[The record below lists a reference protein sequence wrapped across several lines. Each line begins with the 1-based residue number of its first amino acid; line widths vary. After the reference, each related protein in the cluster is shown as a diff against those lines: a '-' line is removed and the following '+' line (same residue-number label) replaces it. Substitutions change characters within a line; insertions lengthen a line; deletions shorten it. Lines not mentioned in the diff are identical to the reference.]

1 LPSPTWYFLSVMIKE
16 WELLESRVDRD
27 YRVFRIQS
35 ELAMSPR
42 TKKVGKFYTIDTRDW
57 VNVIPVTP
65 DGEIVMIKQYRHGS
79 KEVTL
84 EIPGGL
90 VDEADPREAARRELL
105 EETGYAG
112 DSVELLG
119 FVNPNPA
126 IFNNRCHTYLIEN
139 AREIS
144 EKTLDPDE
152 DIEVVLMSAEEIP
165 SIIAGGGINHSLVIV
180 AFHFY
185 FMKKLCSQ

>member
-1 LPSPTWYFLSVMIKE
+1 MIKE

-35 ELAMSPR
+35 QLAVSPR
-42 TKKVGKFYTIDTRDW
+42 TQKVGTFYTIDTRDW

-65 DGEIVMIKQYRHGS
+65 DGRIVMIKQYRHGS

-90 VDEADPREAARRELL
+90 VDEEDPREAAQRELL

-112 DSVELLG
+112 DRVELLG

-139 AREIS
+139 VREIS
-144 EKTLDPDE
+144 EKALDPNE
-152 DIEVVLMSAEEIP
+152 DIEVVLMSADEIP
-165 SIIAGGGINHSLVIV
+165 SIIADGGINHSLVIV

-185 FMKKLCSQ
+185 FMKKFCSP

>member
-1 LPSPTWYFLSVMIKE
+1 MIKE

-79 KEVTL
+79 K
-84 EIPGGL
+84 
-90 VDEADPREAARRELL
+90 DREAARRELL